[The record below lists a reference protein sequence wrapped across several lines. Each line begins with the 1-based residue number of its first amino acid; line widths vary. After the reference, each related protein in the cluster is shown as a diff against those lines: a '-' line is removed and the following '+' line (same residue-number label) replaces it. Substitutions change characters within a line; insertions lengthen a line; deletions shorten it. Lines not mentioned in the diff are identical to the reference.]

1 MACLMPFKGEVWNV
15 NLDPTRGHEQ
25 AKIRP
30 CVVISNDQLNTRLS
44 LSIVVPFT
52 SSPFYTKS
60 GKLSPAMVEILPP
73 EAGLSKPSYTLAF
86 QVRSVSHVRFIK
98 KIGALSAAK
107 LEAVVNSV
115 QDIIAN

>member
-1 MACLMPFKGEVWNV
+1 
-15 NLDPTRGHEQ
+15 
-25 AKIRP
+25 
-30 CVVISNDQLNTRLS
+30 
-44 LSIVVPFT
+44 
-52 SSPFYTKS
+52 
-60 GKLSPAMVEILPP
+60 MVEILPP